1 PTRRS
6 SDLLIRDELIAG
18 LSLDLPE
25 QARFAAVR
33 AAIGGMVGPDYSE
46 RTEAILAAANTAK
59 TRQNERVKEAQNELG
74 RILGGVTEARSSAE
88 RSAGISEAL
97 RVIESLAPSLPS
109 GLAEKTD
116 AIRKLIAERRLALR
130 ELEAARLSIEELQ
143 AELTLFNS
151 SEFQREIELARLA
164 QESAL
169 REKTL
174 ADERLALALRLDAA
188 ERANDEYATHM
199 AAILD
204 HGAALGLHD
213 GHCPLCDA
221 VRSAEEF
228 GRAISAAKERLADH
242 GVRLAKAGKAL
253 AQAKSAAG
261 EAELSLTAAQSRYSA
276 FQGRREALQQKV
288 NEVQQTYAR
297 YAFDAPVND
306 AKHAQTLLFAQRENL
321 VRLERALSVLEA
333 SNAIDRLKTLEGRIT
348 ALRERNDQEAAKLVA
363 AERAVEAARKID
375 ASAKTVANQI
385 LTEQFDTVMPLL
397 KELYRR
403 LRPHANWTE
412 IESDFGGKVRGSL
425 NFTVGE
431 GYNPQFLFS
440 TGQRRAA
447 GLAFLLAVHLSRPW
461 CSWRSLLMDDPVQHI
476 DDYRAL
482 NLVEVLTAIRRT
494 GRQVIVAVEDVAL
507 ANVLCRRLRSATGDS
522 GRHFQ
527 LRTSK
532 TGTAEIA
539 EIQEVYPMPRLV
551 LRPAQ
556 AS

>member
-1 PTRRS
+1 M
-6 SDLLIRDELIAG
+6 
-18 LSLDLPE
+18 
-25 QARFAAVR
+25 F
-33 AAIGGMVGPDYSE
+33 
-46 RTEAILAAANTAK
+46 
-59 TRQNERVKEAQNELG
+59 
-74 RILGGVTEARSSAE
+74 
-88 RSAGISEAL
+88 
-97 RVIESLAPSLPS
+97 
-109 GLAEKTD
+109 
-116 AIRKLIAERRLALR
+116 
-130 ELEAARLSIEELQ
+130 
-143 AELTLFNS
+143 FNS
-151 SEFQREIELARLA
+151 SESQKGIELARVA
-164 QESAL
+164 QEAAL

-199 AAILD
+199 SAILD

-228 GRAISAAKERLADH
+228 GEAISAAKERLADH
-242 GVRLAKAGKAL
+242 GVKLAKAAEVL
-253 AQAKSAAG
+253 AQTRAAVG
-261 EAELSLTAAQSRYSA
+261 EAELSLTSAQSRYSA
-276 FQGRREALQQKV
+276 FQSRREALQQKLK
-288 NEVQQTYAR
+288 EVQETYAR
-297 YAFDAPVND
+297 YGFDTPAND
-306 AKHAQTLLFAQRENL
+306 AKLAQTLLFAEREKL

-333 SNAIDRLKTLEGRIT
+333 SNAIDRVKTLEGRIT
-348 ALRERNDQEAAKLVA
+348 TLRERSDQEAAKIVA
-363 AERAVEAARKID
+363 AEKAVEAARQID

-412 IESDFGGKVRGSL
+412 IESDFGGKIRGSL
-425 NFTVGE
+425 NFTVGD
-431 GYNPQFLFS
+431 GHNPQFLFS
-440 TGQRRAA
+440 SGQRRAA

-507 ANVLCRRLRSATGDS
+507 ANVLCRRLRSASGDS

-539 EIQEVYPMPRLV
+539 TVQNVYPMPRLV

>member
-1 PTRRS
+1 MKLDFVELAGFRGFRDKTKFDLPGGFIVLSGRNGTGKSTLLDAIDFAITGTINKFSVKEARGGGLDEHIWWVGEGKPAAHYVSVGFIADDGEHFVITRSRERGSDIPPEEILNRLRNNQLAVRS
-6 SDLLIRDELIAG
+6 SVETLMQTTLIRDELIAG

-130 ELEAARLSIEELQ
+130 ELGAARLSIEELQ

-276 FQGRREALQQKV
+276 FQGCREALQQKV

-348 ALRERNDQEAAKLVA
+348 TLRERSDQEAAKLVA
-363 AERAVEAARKID
+363 AEKAVEAARQID
-375 ASAKTVANQI
+375 ASAKAVANQI

-403 LRPHANWTE
+403 
-412 IESDFGGKVRGSL
+412 
-425 NFTVGE
+425 
-431 GYNPQFLFS
+431 
-440 TGQRRAA
+440 
-447 GLAFLLAVHLSRPW
+447 
-461 CSWRSLLMDDPVQHI
+461 
-476 DDYRAL
+476 
-482 NLVEVLTAIRRT
+482 
-494 GRQVIVAVEDVAL
+494 
-507 ANVLCRRLRSATGDS
+507 
-522 GRHFQ
+522 
-527 LRTSK
+527 
-532 TGTAEIA
+532 
-539 EIQEVYPMPRLV
+539 
-551 LRPAQ
+551 
-556 AS
+556 